1 MTGIRKYSRI
11 PFVADALI
19 ETGTERLQARVLDIS
34 LKGVLIALEGEASP
48 PASEPYTL
56 CIRLAEAEA
65 DAAICMEAVTRNR
78 NADKLGCE
86 WTGIDIESMTR
97 LRRLLELNLADCE
110 LIERELHQLQHP

>member
-19 ETGTERLQARVLDIS
+19 ETGTERLQARILDIS
-34 LKGVLIALEGEASP
+34 LKGALIALEGEASP
-48 PASEPYTL
+48 PASEPYSL
-56 CIRLAEAEA
+56 CIRLAEA
-65 DAAICMEAVTRNR
+65 DTAICMEAVTRNR
-78 NADKLGCE
+78 DADRFGCE
-86 WTGIDIESMTR
+86 WTGIDIESMTS

>member
-19 ETGTERLQARVLDIS
+19 ETGMERIQARILDIS
-34 LKGVLIALEGEASP
+34 LKGALIALEGKAFH
-48 PASEPYTL
+48 ASEPYML
-56 CIRLAEAEA
+56 CIRLDEAEAET
-65 DAAICMEAVTRNR
+65 AICMEAVTRHR
-78 NADKLGCE
+78 DADRLGCE

-97 LRRLLELNLADCE
+97 LRRLLELNLADSE